1 MWESITMSENYELF
15 DIEDIMEKIGEI
27 EWLWEPLVPKNYI
40 TILASRGGVGK
51 SGFSLWLADKL
62 AGEGKT
68 IVLFDAERSGS
79 LIRKRCYEWDL
90 PNWKK
95 LKLVGKREPISGTI
109 DTGSP
114 VDFGKIQLLIKDVNP
129 DLLILDSLTILARG
143 VKITDRSQA
152 ADYFEKL
159 QEIAA
164 VYKTGILLLAHI
176 NKKQAMENCITSDSI
191 AGSAAVSDLARSV
204 LLLEEDEEG
213 SDRRIITQAKLNLA
227 AKSPPFKF
235 RITER
240 GIMDAGFVVEN
251 VKQKPP
257 ETFRNDGSKIGK
269 LKTMAYDLL
278 AKGMNKKEAR
288 QILKDAGAV
297 NAEYLNALKWASE
310 KLNIKWEADE

>member
-1 MWESITMSENYELF
+1 MWESITMSKNYEVF
-15 DIEDIMEKIGEI
+15 DIEDLMEKIGDI

-68 IVLFDAERSGS
+68 ILIFDAERSGS

-95 LKLVGKREPISGTI
+95 LKLVGNREPISGMI

-114 VDFGKIQLLIKDVNP
+114 TDVYKIQLLIKDVKP
-129 DLLILDSLTILARG
+129 DLIILDSLTVIARL
-143 VKITDRSQA
+143 IELQERNRA
-152 ADYFEKL
+152 ATYFEQL
-159 QEIAA
+159 QETAS
-164 VYKTGILLLAHI
+164 VYKTGILLLAHV
-176 NKKQAMENCITSDSI
+176 NKKQNMESSLSLDSI

-204 LLLEEDEEG
+204 LLLDEDGEG

-240 GIMDAGFVVEN
+240 GIIETGFVAEEI
-251 VKQKPP
+251 KQKPP
-257 ETFRNDGSKIGK
+257 ETFREDGTRLGK
-269 LKTMAYDLL
+269 FRVMAYDLL

-288 QILKDAGAV
+288 QILKDIGAE
-297 NAEYLNALKWASE
+297 NREHLEALKWASE
-310 KLNIKWEADE
+310 KLNIKWEVDK